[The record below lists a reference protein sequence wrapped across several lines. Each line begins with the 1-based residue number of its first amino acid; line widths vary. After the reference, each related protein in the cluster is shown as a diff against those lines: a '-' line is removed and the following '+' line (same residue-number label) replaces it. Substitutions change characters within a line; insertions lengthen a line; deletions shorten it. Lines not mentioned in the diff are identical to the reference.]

1 MSVDSFV
8 TASSDSSVV
17 VLNCGEDN
25 NTEGTGSM
33 DSLESDPPCIVG
45 MACRLPGDIYTPSDL
60 WNFIIDQRSAQSAVP
75 PGRYN
80 IDGFYHP
87 EGGSRSGSTNVP
99 GGYFINQDIR
109 QFDNSFFGINNLEA
123 TYMDP
128 QQRKLLEVVFEC
140 LQSSGTT
147 MDGISGSTTGVYVA
161 NFTVDY
167 QPGQTRDPD
176 YIHRYTATGSGA
188 TVMSNR
194 ISHVFNLLGPSFT
207 IDTACSSSV
216 FALHQA
222 LNALKTGDCDSAIV
236 ASANLIMSPELH
248 IGAAKSG
255 VLSPTGTCHTFDSSA
270 DGYGRAEAV
279 NAIYVKRLSAAL
291 RDGNPIRAVIR
302 GSAVNASGRTP
313 GISLPSGKMQEVVM
327 RKAYREAGLD
337 FSGTDYVECHGTGT
351 PVGDPIEVDAVG
363 RCFSPREGPPLLI
376 GSVKTNVGHS
386 EGASGLTSILKVV
399 QAFEKG
405 QIPPSYGVVKLNP
418 KLILEERNMKIAT
431 KVEQWPRSLRRA
443 SINSFGYGGANGHII
458 LESVDSYLGRDSVP
472 SPRTNGTTNG
482 IVANG
487 VHTNGIH
494 ANGVHNNGANING
507 SHPNETT
514 ESDRSGQRR
523 LVLPITA
530 ASKSS
535 LEKVADQISQEVS
548 HLESIEGLKS
558 LAHTLSK
565 GRDHFRHR
573 NAIVAS
579 YDNSLGKCTTLVDD
593 TAPKESTNPLL
604 FVFVFTGQGAQYA
617 GMAKELLNQS
627 RQFRDTIRNL
637 DAVLQA
643 LPAPYAPSWTLEQ
656 TILDNPEVSRIN
668 EVSRSQP
675 ICTAVQVG
683 LVDLLRAYGV
693 QPTSVV
699 GHSSGEIAAAY
710 AAGLLTA
717 PQAIQVAY
725 FRGYAVGE
733 LRSEGLMMAA
743 GIGTEQARSLIEE
756 NALQAEVRVACV
768 NSPDS
773 VTLSGSLSAI
783 GALQSK
789 LQSDNKFVRKL
800 DTGGRAYHSHMMEEI
815 GPLYEELLAA
825 AFHGTHGKKQPL
837 SASDSCV
844 LSPSGVKMYSSVG
857 HAPSDLRIVD
867 SQTMGPAYWRH
878 NLERPVQF
886 SAALATL
893 AADQK
898 QVHLIEIGPHSALKG
913 PIQQIRKA
921 IGLNEKSLPYS
932 PTLVRK
938 EDANL
943 RLKML
948 ASTLFTRGHAL
959 DWDSVNDL
967 DSAVGQPKPQILHQ
981 LAPYPWDYSTG
992 LLWSEPRPSV
1002 EMRNRKHLRHELLGT
1017 GALAGN
1023 GIDYTFRNILQPN
1036 EMPWLKDHKLEEQV
1050 VFPAAGYVAMAVE
1063 AVSQVT
1069 GIKKQ
1074 LKEGGR
1080 DISFELRNVNISAA
1094 LNIPEENDSAGKDLE
1109 VHTTISPRRISG
1121 ANVSIDWHDFSIS
1134 SLFWTSEQA
1143 TVHCTGS
1150 IRVVRDRKE
1159 VDSTYTTVN
1168 NAEGFDLWSSTSRW
1182 YSKWHQEG
1190 LCFGPMFQSLTSLRT
1205 DSARK
1210 RHEAIATAQILPSLS
1225 GGTYEYYPV
1234 HPITIDAALQAACL
1248 SGTAGHVA
1256 ALKTWLPVFIAECR
1270 IQPSTYDG
1278 EGEIHV
1284 KSEVM
1289 GFTSQRIDA
1298 SIRDGTGA
1306 LVLDFKDS
1314 RIALYNGKNGI
1325 TIAQQAPETKT
1336 PNSESASIG
1345 SINPLEL
1352 YLQRQ
1357 PTLRVNWKP
1366 DVLRIGKEAAAQLR
1380 EYVASFVEQQQ
1391 PDIRDDESLAVIGAL
1406 LELAGHKNP
1415 HMRVLELGGDAQG
1428 YKARQ
1433 WLSMLGKETAFSRVR
1448 SWHACQLGEKG
1459 EFLIQGEVEGPFD
1472 VVLIPKHSVSASKGI
1487 WTGDETHITSL
1498 VSENGVVITRKS
1510 DTAIDGLQKAGFD
1523 VLDVK
1528 NQVLLAVKPS
1538 QKASLRGR
1546 KALIVQADQP
1556 SKLVGDF
1563 STTLAAYLRK
1573 AAGISDVKI
1582 IGLEQIETAKLKAED
1597 ICISSIELEREFL
1610 PTISPQ
1616 AMDRLR
1622 IITDT
1627 VTDLLWLTG
1636 GNMLGKDPNPDLTL
1650 SNGLSRALMLEQP
1663 TTRWSVLDVG
1673 HAQTQLRDPSSI
1685 ESVAGHIIRALVARY
1700 EKDDCEFILSN
1711 GLTHISRFSP
1721 DSGLNSLLRRRL
1733 DPVTTKI
1740 EKQTLAEANPARLTI
1755 GQPGVTDSMH
1765 FQQLCEPGDDAP
1777 PATGYVDIEV
1787 KAVSLNA
1794 KDVYAM
1800 NGRVETR
1807 NKTTAFDFSGIVTAV
1822 AADSDSDLKV
1832 GDRVVAYAPFHIA
1845 TTARVPVGCV
1855 HRLLDHEEFTVM
1867 PTLMVVYA
1875 TALYALN
1882 DRAHLR
1888 RGESVLVH
1896 AGSGGF
1902 GIAAITLAQNMGAVV
1917 YTTCGSQAK
1926 RDYLI
1931 NELGVAPENIYSSR
1945 DASFV
1950 QHLRDATGGR
1960 GVDVVINSLVGDL
1973 MHDSWEHC
1981 LADFGRFVE
1990 IGKRELID
1998 AGRLDMRVFL
2008 RNATFTAFDLSELF
2022 YAKDPF
2028 NRAIWD
2034 RLLVETLQFYRA
2046 GKIRELPMKVFDITQ
2061 VSQAYRFFGNKNRV
2075 GKVVISM
2082 EDPQARVPVVPAPFL
2097 SRFPADKVYLLVG
2110 CLGGLGRSLS
2120 RWMMSRGARH
2130 FVFLG
2135 RSGADK
2141 PSAQELV
2148 TRLERAGATVGVVR
2162 GDVVNPA
2169 DIKAAVAACVST
2181 GKEIGGVVQAAMGLH
2196 EALWTRM
2203 PNEAW
2208 HTGIDPKWKGTWNL
2222 HNALEGHKLDF
2233 FLLTSSVSGTVGT
2246 ATESNYCS
2254 ANGFLDAFAHW
2265 RRSQGQPC
2273 ISVGLGMISEVGYL
2287 HENPEIEA
2295 LLLRKGIQPLN
2306 EDEFLQVIDLAL
2318 ASESDG
2324 SDTRAAHI
2332 LTGLE
2337 PAAVRELAAR
2347 GFDVTSHGVLVEARA
2362 SLLLASLQA
2371 EKEAADAASS
2381 HSQSANSSAASKAA
2395 APWFKDVPA
2404 GLAASFAPEANA
2416 DTMKDAI
2423 VSLMKKRFSNLI
2435 LLPLDQVD
2443 EHKPLPGFGVDSM
2456 IASEFRSWFWAVF
2469 RVNVPFLDIMSPQKS
2484 LAIIAGFVE
2493 SKVIEG
2499 PAK

>member
-25 NTEGTGSM
+25 NTDGAGSIEA
-33 DSLESDPPCIVG
+33 LESDPPCIVG

-60 WNFIIDQRSAQSAVP
+60 WNFIIDQKSAQSAVP

-87 EGGSRSGSTNVP
+87 EGGNRSGSTNVP

-140 LQSSGTT
+140 LQSAGTT
-147 MDGISGSTTGVYVA
+147 MDSISGSTTGVYVA

-194 ISHVFNLLGPSFT
+194 ISHVFNLVGPSFT

-255 VLSPTGTCHTFDSSA
+255 VLSPTGTCHTFDVSA

-418 KLILEERNMKIAT
+418 KLILQERNMKIAT
-431 KVEQWPRSLRRA
+431 KVERWPRSLRRA

-458 LESVDSYLGRDSVP
+458 LESIDSYLDRDSLP
-472 SPRTNGTTNG
+472 SPCTNGITNGTVAGGAHING
-482 IVANG
+482 THANG
-487 VHTNGIH
+487 VHTNGINTNKGDNVNGAR
-494 ANGVHNNGANING
+494 ANGVMKSDENG
-507 SHPNETT
+507 
-514 ESDRSGQRR
+514 QQCF
-523 LVLPITA
+523 VLPITA

-535 LEKVADQISQEVS
+535 LEKVADQISQSVS
-548 HLESIEGLKS
+548 GIESVEGLES
-558 LAHTLSK
+558 LAYTLSK

-573 NAIVAS
+573 NALLAT
-579 YDNSLGKCTTLVDD
+579 YNSSLVKCTALVDN
-593 TAPKESTNPLL
+593 TAPKESVNPLP
-604 FVFVFTGQGAQYA
+604 FAFVFTGQGAQYA
-617 GMAKELLNQS
+617 EMAKELLNQS
-627 RQFRDTIRNL
+627 RQFRDTIRSL

-656 TILDNPEVSRIN
+656 TLLDDLKNSRIN
-668 EVSRSQP
+668 EVTRSQP
-675 ICTAVQVG
+675 ICTAVQIG
-683 LVDLLRAYGV
+683 LADILRTWGI

-717 PQAIQVAY
+717 QQAIQVAY

-733 LRSEGLMMAA
+733 LRSQGLMMAA
-743 GIGTEQARSLIEE
+743 GINTELAKSLIEE

-773 VTLSGSLSAI
+773 VTLSGSPSAI

-789 LQSDNKFVRKL
+789 LQRENKFVRKL

-825 AFHGTHGKKQPL
+825 AFHSTCGKKQSL
-837 SASDSCV
+837 STYSSRAS
-844 LSPSGVKMYSSVG
+844 SPSDVKMYSSVG
-857 HAPSDLRIVD
+857 HTPADLCIVD

-886 SAALATL
+886 SAALLTL

-938 EDANL
+938 EDANI

-948 ASTLFTRGHAL
+948 AGSLFTRGHDL
-959 DWDSVNDL
+959 DWDFVNDF
-967 DSAVGQPKPQILHQ
+967 DSSAGQPKRRILHQ
-981 LAPYPWDYSTG
+981 LAPYPWDYSAG

-1074 LKEGGR
+1074 LKESGH

-1121 ANVSIDWHDFSIS
+1121 ANISVDWHDFSIS
-1134 SLFWTSEQA
+1134 SLFWTSEQS

-1150 IRVVRDRKE
+1150 IRVVQGRKE
-1159 VDSTYTTVN
+1159 VDSTCTTVN
-1168 NAEGFDLWSSTSRW
+1168 NAEGFDLWASTSRW

-1210 RHEAIATAQILPSLS
+1210 RHEAIATAKILPSLS

-1298 SIRDGTGA
+1298 SIRDGAGA

-1314 RIALYNGKNGI
+1314 RIALYSGKNGL
-1325 TIAQQAPETKT
+1325 TIAQQVPET
-1336 PNSESASIG
+1336 EASNIETT
-1345 SINPLEL
+1345 SISLINPLEL

-1357 PTLRVNWKP
+1357 PTLRVNVGSSRLSYIIVSEPATPYRLWKP
-1366 DVLRIGKEAAAQLR
+1366 DVLRIGQGSAVQLR
-1380 EYVASFVEQQQ
+1380 EYVTSFVEQQH
-1391 PDIRDDESLAVIGAL
+1391 PDVRDDESLAVIGAL

-1433 WLSMLGKETAFSRVR
+1433 WLSLLGKETAFSRVR
-1448 SWHACQLGEKG
+1448 SWHTCQLGEKG
-1459 EFLIQGEVEGPFD
+1459 EFLIQDAAEGPFD
-1472 VVLIPKHSVSASKGI
+1472 VVLIPKHSVSTSNSI
-1487 WTGDETHITSL
+1487 WTGKETHIASL
-1498 VSENGVVITRKS
+1498 VSENSVVIARKS
-1510 DTAIDGLQKAGFD
+1510 DTAMDGLQKAGFD

-1528 NQVLLAVKPS
+1528 NQVLLAAKPS
-1538 QKASLRGR
+1538 QKTSLKGR
-1546 KALIVQADQP
+1546 KALIVHADQP

-1563 STTLAAYLRK
+1563 STALAAYLGK
-1573 AAGISDVKI
+1573 AVGMPDVKV
-1582 IGLEQIETAKLKAED
+1582 IGLEQIDTTKLNAED
-1597 ICISSIELEREFL
+1597 ICISLIELEREFL

-1622 IITDT
+1622 VITDT

-1636 GNMLGKDPNPDLTL
+1636 ANMLGKDPNPDLTL

-1673 HAQTQLRDPSSI
+1673 DAQAQLRDPASVEI
-1685 ESVAGHIIRALVARY
+1685 VAGHIIRALVTRY

-1711 GLTHISRFSP
+1711 GLVHISRFSP
-1721 DSGLNSLLRRRL
+1721 DVGLNSLLRRRL
-1733 DPVTTKI
+1733 DSTTTKV

-1755 GQPGVTDSMH
+1755 GQPGVTDSMY

-1777 PATGYVDIEV
+1777 PAAGYVDIEV

-1822 AADSDSDLKV
+1822 AADSDGNLKV
-1832 GDRVVAYAPFHIA
+1832 GDRIVAYAPFHIA

-1950 QHLRDATGGR
+1950 HNLRDATGGR

-1973 MHDSWEHC
+1973 MHDSWEYC

-2022 YAKDPF
+2022 YARDPF

-2034 RLLVETLQFYRA
+2034 RLLVETLQLYR
-2046 GKIRELPMKVFDITQ
+2046 
-2061 VSQAYRFFGNKNRV
+2061 
-2075 GKVVISM
+2075 
-2082 EDPQARVPVVPAPFL
+2082 
-2097 SRFPADKVYLLVG
+2097 
-2110 CLGGLGRSLS
+2110 
-2120 RWMMSRGARH
+2120 
-2130 FVFLG
+2130 
-2135 RSGADK
+2135 
-2141 PSAQELV
+2141 
-2148 TRLERAGATVGVVR
+2148 
-2162 GDVVNPA
+2162 
-2169 DIKAAVAACVST
+2169 
-2181 GKEIGGVVQAAMGLH
+2181 
-2196 EALWTRM
+2196 
-2203 PNEAW
+2203 
-2208 HTGIDPKWKGTWNL
+2208 
-2222 HNALEGHKLDF
+2222 
-2233 FLLTSSVSGTVGT
+2233 T
-2246 ATESNYCS
+2246 A
-2254 ANGFLDAFAHW
+2254 
-2265 RRSQGQPC
+2265 
-2273 ISVGLGMISEVGYL
+2273 
-2287 HENPEIEA
+2287 
-2295 LLLRKGIQPLN
+2295 
-2306 EDEFLQVIDLAL
+2306 
-2318 ASESDG
+2318 
-2324 SDTRAAHI
+2324 
-2332 LTGLE
+2332 
-2337 PAAVRELAAR
+2337 
-2347 GFDVTSHGVLVEARA
+2347 
-2362 SLLLASLQA
+2362 
-2371 EKEAADAASS
+2371 
-2381 HSQSANSSAASKAA
+2381 
-2395 APWFKDVPA
+2395 
-2404 GLAASFAPEANA
+2404 
-2416 DTMKDAI
+2416 
-2423 VSLMKKRFSNLI
+2423 
-2435 LLPLDQVD
+2435 
-2443 EHKPLPGFGVDSM
+2443 
-2456 IASEFRSWFWAVF
+2456 
-2469 RVNVPFLDIMSPQKS
+2469 
-2484 LAIIAGFVE
+2484 
-2493 SKVIEG
+2493 
-2499 PAK
+2499 

>member
-1 MSVDSFV
+1 MSVESFV

-17 VLNCGEDN
+17 VLNCEEDN
-25 NTEGTGSM
+25 NTDGEGSM
-33 DSLESDPPCIVG
+33 ESLESDPPCIVG

-75 PGRYN
+75 SGRYN

-87 EGGSRSGSTNVP
+87 EGGNRSGSTNVP

-255 VLSPTGTCHTFDSSA
+255 VLSPTGTCHTFDISA

-291 RDGNPIRAVIR
+291 RDGNPVRAVIR

-337 FSGTDYVECHGTGT
+337 FAGTDYVECHGTGT
-351 PVGDPIEVDAVG
+351 PVGDPIEVDGVG

-431 KVEQWPRSLRRA
+431 QVEQWPRSLRRA

-458 LESVDSYLGRDSVP
+458 LESIDSYLGRDFGP
-472 SPRTNGTTNG
+472 SDRQNG
-482 IVANG
+482 INGVHANG
-487 VHTNGIH
+487 AHTNGIH
-494 ANGVHNNGANING
+494 TNGDHTNGAHANGVTK
-507 SHPNETT
+507 PEK
-514 ESDRSGQRR
+514 SGQQH
-523 LVLPITA
+523 LVLPVTA

-535 LEKVADQISQEVS
+535 LEKVIQQISQTVAQMDNIGE
-548 HLESIEGLKS
+548 LES

-573 NAIVAS
+573 S
-579 YDNSLGKCTTLVDD
+579 SLQATFDSATGKCATSVDD
-593 TAPKESTNPLL
+593 TAPKETTNPLP
-604 FVFVFTGQGAQYA
+604 FAFVFTGQGAQYA
-617 GMAKELLNQS
+617 GMAKELLSQS
-627 RQFRDTIRNL
+627 RHFHDTIRSL
-637 DAVLQA
+637 DTVLRA

-656 TILDNPEVSRIN
+656 TLLDSPDTSRIN
-668 EVSRSQP
+668 DVTRSQP
-675 ICTAVQVG
+675 ICTAVQIG
-683 LVDLLRAYGV
+683 LVDLLRTYGV
-693 QPTSVV
+693 QPTAVV

-710 AAGLLTA
+710 AAGLLNA
-717 PQAIQVAY
+717 SQAIQVAY

-733 LRSEGLMMAA
+733 LRSQGLMMAA
-743 GIGTEQARSLIEE
+743 GIGTELAKSLIEE
-756 NALQAEVRVACV
+756 NALQAEIRVACV

-773 VTLSGSLSAI
+773 VTLSGSPSAV
-783 GALQSK
+783 AVLQSK
-789 LQSDNKFVRKL
+789 LQSENKFVRKL

-815 GPLYEELLAA
+815 GQLYEELLAA
-825 AFHGTHGKKQPL
+825 AFHSTHGKTQPL
-837 SASDSCV
+837 STYDSCPSAASDI
-844 LSPSGVKMYSSVG
+844 KMYSSVG
-857 HAPSDLRIVD
+857 HTPADLRIVD
-867 SQTMGPAYWRH
+867 SQLMGPAYWRH

-898 QVHLIEIGPHSALKG
+898 QIHLIEIGPHSALKG
-913 PIQQIRKA
+913 PVQQIRKA
-921 IGLNEKSLPYS
+921 IGLTEKVLPYS

-948 ASTLFTRGHAL
+948 AGTLFTRGHVL
-959 DWDSVNDL
+959 DWDSVNGL
-967 DSAVGQPKPQILHQ
+967 GSSVGQAKRRVLHQ
-981 LAPYPWDYSTG
+981 LAPYPWDYSGG

-1050 VFPAAGYVAMAVE
+1050 VFPAAGYIAMAVE

-1074 LKEGGR
+1074 LKEGGSE
-1080 DISFELRNVNISAA
+1080 ISFELRNVNISAA

-1121 ANVSIDWHDFSIS
+1121 ANVSADWHDFSIS

-1150 IRVVRDRKE
+1150 IRVTGNRRE
-1159 VDSTYTTVN
+1159 VDSTCTGVE
-1168 NAEGFDLWSSTSRW
+1168 NAEGFDLWASTSRW

-1210 RHEAIATAQILPSLS
+1210 RHEAIATAKILPSLS

-1284 KSEVM
+1284 RSEVM
-1289 GFTSQRIDA
+1289 GFTSQRIEA
-1298 SIRDGTGA
+1298 SIRDGAGA

-1314 RIALYNGKNGI
+1314 RIALYSGKNGM
-1325 TIAQQAPETKT
+1325 TIARQTPETEAT
-1336 PNSESASIG
+1336 STESG
-1345 SINPLEL
+1345 SISLTNSLEL

-1366 DVLRIGKEAAAQLR
+1366 DVLRIGQEAAAQLR
-1380 EYVASFVEQQQ
+1380 EYVSGFVEQQL

-1433 WLSMLGKETAFSRVR
+1433 WLSMLGKETAFSRAR

-1459 EFLIQGEVEGPFD
+1459 EFLIQDEAEGPFD
-1472 VVLIPKHSVSASKGI
+1472 VVLIPKHSVSTSKSI
-1487 WTGDETHITSL
+1487 WTGDETHIASL
-1498 VSENGVVITRKS
+1498 VSENGIIITRKS
-1510 DTAIDGLQKAGFD
+1510 EAAANGLQKEGFD

-1528 NQVLLAVKPS
+1528 NQVLLAVKPP
-1538 QKASLRGR
+1538 QKTSLHGR

-1556 SKLVGDF
+1556 SKLVVDF
-1563 STTLAAYLRK
+1563 SAALAAYLRK
-1573 AAGISDVKI
+1573 AAGMSGVKI

-1597 ICISSIELEREFL
+1597 ICISLIELEREFL

-1616 AMDRLR
+1616 AMDHLR
-1622 IITDT
+1622 VITDT

-1636 GNMLGKDPNPDLTL
+1636 ANMLGKDPNPDLTL

-1673 HAQTQLRDPSSI
+1673 HAQAQLRDPANI
-1685 ESVAGHIIRALVARY
+1685 EIVAGHVIRALVPRY
-1700 EKDDCEFILSN
+1700 DKDDCEFILSN
-1711 GLTHISRFSP
+1711 GLAYVSRFSP
-1721 DSGLNSLLRRRL
+1721 DSSLNSLLRRRL
-1733 DPVTTKI
+1733 DPATTKV

-1755 GQPGVTDSMH
+1755 GQPGVTDSMY

-1777 PATGYVDIEV
+1777 PAAGYVDIEV

-1822 AADSDSDLKV
+1822 AVDSGSDLKV

-1950 QHLRDATGGR
+1950 QSLRDATGGR
-1960 GVDVVINSLVGDL
+1960 GVDVIINSLVGDL
-1973 MHDSWEHC
+1973 MHDSWEQC

-2034 RLLVETLQFYRA
+2034 RLLVETLQLYRA
-2046 GKIRELPMKVFDITQ
+2046 GEIRELPMKVFDITQ
-2061 VSQAYRFFGNKNRV
+2061 VSQAYRYFGNKDRV

-2082 EDPQARVPVVPAPFL
+2082 EDPLARVPVVPAPFL
-2097 SRFPADKVYLLVG
+2097 TRFPGDKVYLLVG

-2141 PSAQELV
+2141 PSARELV

-2162 GDVVNPA
+2162 GDVVNTT

-2203 PNEAW
+2203 PNKAW

-2273 ISVGLGMISEVGYL
+2273 VSVGLGMISEVGYL

-2318 ASESDG
+2318 ASETDG
-2324 SDTRAAHI
+2324 SGARAAHI

-2381 HSQSANSSAASKAA
+2381 NSHNANSAAVSKAA

-2404 GLAASFAPEANA
+2404 ALAASFAPEASA

-2484 LAIIAGFVE
+2484 LAIMADFVE
-2493 SKVIEG
+2493 TKVMEG